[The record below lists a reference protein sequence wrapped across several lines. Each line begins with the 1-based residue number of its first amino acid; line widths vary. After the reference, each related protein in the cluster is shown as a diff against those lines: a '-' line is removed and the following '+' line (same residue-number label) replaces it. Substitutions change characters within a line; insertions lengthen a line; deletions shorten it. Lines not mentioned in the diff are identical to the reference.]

1 MNCIAFPLS
10 LAQASLRNSGNF
22 HAQFL
27 FRAFSPPFGLT
38 LCFSPLFAVLNC
50 IAFPPSLAQASLR
63 NSGMGIYLLWLRFS
77 LFLLVK
83 VMGIEPMSESISTR
97 ASPSAADDLKFRFP
111 HRPTAGYAFRYSV
124 YYSALPESHTEFPA
138 FIMPA
143 TPICR

>member
-1 MNCIAFPLS
+1 MHINVGAVLNCIVFPLS

-38 LCFSPLFAVLNC
+38 LRFSPLFAVLNC

-77 LFLLVK
+77 LSLHKKRTLRFFFFIGEGDGNRTHVRKHLYK
-83 VMGIEPMSESISTR
+83 SISER
-97 ASPSAADDLKFRFP
+97 SR
-111 HRPTAGYAFRYSV
+111 
-124 YYSALPESHTEFPA
+124 
-138 FIMPA
+138 
-143 TPICR
+143 